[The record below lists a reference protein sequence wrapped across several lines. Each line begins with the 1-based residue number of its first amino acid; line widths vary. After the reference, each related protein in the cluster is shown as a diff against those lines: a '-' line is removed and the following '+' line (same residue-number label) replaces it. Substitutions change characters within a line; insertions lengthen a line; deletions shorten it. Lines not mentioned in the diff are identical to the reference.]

1 VQGENGDQEFDELLL
16 MLKET
21 RGFDFTGYKRST
33 LMRRIRRRMDARGL
47 GSLGEY
53 RDYLELESDEFTRL
67 FDSLLINVTGFFRDP
82 QAWQALREEILPELL
97 SAKSA
102 RRPLR
107 VWSAGC
113 ATGEE
118 AYTLAI
124 VLVETMGLDEFISR
138 VKIYATD
145 LDEDALA
152 EARTGIYT
160 DRQISEVSEEFRRK
174 YFEASGS
181 KYAFR
186 RDLRRQVILVILLVS
201 CLDRL

>member
-1 VQGENGDQEFDELLL
+1 
-16 MLKET
+16 
-21 RGFDFTGYKRST
+21 
-33 LMRRIRRRMDARGL
+33 
-47 GSLGEY
+47 
-53 RDYLELESDEFTRL
+53 

-82 QAWQALREEILPELL
+82 LAWQALREEVLPELL

-124 VLVETMGLDEFISR
+124 VLVETMGLDEFVSR

-152 EARTGIYT
+152 EARTGIYS
-160 DRQISEVSEEFRRK
+160 DRQISEVGEELRRK

-181 KYAFR
+181 KHIFR
-186 RDLRRQVILVILLVS
+186 R
-201 CLDRL
+201 